1 MTESPD
7 WRARRWAAT
16 HQRIYDTA
24 LDLFQRRGF
33 EAVSVGEIAHEAGV
47 SVPTFYAHYDSKEA
61 ILMPLPAREEMYAV
75 IAAQPDDLP
84 DAERARGA
92 IFQWLDMVEAHARE
106 EVLSRW
112 RIIAATPSLRLRTAG
127 FERATAGMALDALHA
142 ADGHRPPPAVEVALA
157 ALMSA
162 YTQIVLRWADDNGA
176 RPLRAVAD
184 EVLGELREQMGSG
197 SA

>member
-1 MTESPD
+1 MEHATVTGTGG
-7 WRARRWAAT
+7 RREEKRRQT
-16 HQRIYDTA
+16 HDRIFEEA
-24 LDLFQRRGF
+24 LRLFRDRGF
-33 EAVSVGEIAHEAGV
+33 EAVAVGDIAKAAGV

-92 IFQWLDMVEAHARE
+92 IFQWLDMVEALHRD

-127 FERATAGMALDALHA
+127 FERATAAMALDALHA

-162 YTQIVLRWADDNGA
+162 YTQIVLRWADDDGK

-184 EVLGELREQMGSG
+184 EVLGELRDQM
-197 SA
+197 